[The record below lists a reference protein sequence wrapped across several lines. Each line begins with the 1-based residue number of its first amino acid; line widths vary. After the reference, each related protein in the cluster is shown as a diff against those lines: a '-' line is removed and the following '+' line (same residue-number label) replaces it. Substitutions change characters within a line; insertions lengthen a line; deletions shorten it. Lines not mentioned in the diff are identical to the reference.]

1 MYTQKIAYLKV
12 KKFPAAALEVNLSS
26 SRINSQNE

>member
-1 MYTQKIAYLKV
+1 MYAQKTAYLKL
-12 KKFPAAALEVNLSS
+12 KKFPAVALEVNLSS